1 MGTGQGG
8 GRGGGVDGR
17 GWTGRGRGRGVLGRG
32 GGGPRGWR
40 GVLGDGRVPRME
52 EGVRVSDPLPLGLL
66 FGSPA
71 TEPPLHSH
79 SNLGCHPINQLG
91 DPGLERARLG
101 QGVTEGAWN
110 PRFMPILPPARGAD
124 PSPALRPHGFCELAV
139 GGAPGPGPGEAW
151 ASRWGQ
157 GAVPHRWRVWGW
169 GPRPHNC
176 ASAPQE
182 STGTHHMPPALGGS
196 GGGGR
201 ANTGSSLALR
211 GFATRGGS
219 PQAPT
224 SSSWFPMP
232 SAGFKGP
239 KALDTRGPAEVA
251 PPPPT
256 PPCLPF
262 APRVFS
268 LIMK

>member
-1 MGTGQGG
+1 MTGG
-8 GRGGGVDGR
+8 D
-17 GWTGRGRGRGVLGRG
+17 GRGRGRGGAGGGVRGRG
-32 GGGPRGWR
+32 GGGPRSWR
-40 GVLGDGRVPRME
+40 GVLGDGRVPGWRRE
-52 EGVRVSDPLPLGLL
+52 SRVSDPLPLGLL

-71 TEPPLHSH
+71 TERPLHSH
-79 SNLGCHPINQLG
+79 SNLGCHPIVHLG
-91 DPGLERARLG
+91 DPDLERARLG
-101 QGVTEGAWN
+101 QGVTGGAWN
-110 PRFMPILPPARGAD
+110 PKFMPILPAGGPD

-157 GAVPHRWRVWGW
+157 GAVPHRWWVWGW

-176 ASAPQE
+176 TSAPQE
-182 STGTHHMPPALGGS
+182 STGTHHVPPALGGS

-201 ANTGSSLALR
+201 ANTGSSLA
-211 GFATRGGS
+211 TRVGS

-224 SSSWFPMP
+224 SSSWFLIP

-239 KALDTRGPAEVA
+239 KAPDTRGPAEVA

-256 PPCLPF
+256 PACLPF
-262 APRVFS
+262 AARVLF
-268 LIMK
+268 L